1 MSRRL
6 RFVAVVLALTGML
19 FGQLAVAA
27 YACPVLGAYLQA
39 GASSSSSASAE
50 SCCDPASIDT
60 EQPAL
65 CRAHCDQGAQAFEK
79 AASAPPVP
87 GPASTPLV
95 VVVGPHKSVPP
106 VPPGEQNSLLARVTA
121 PPVALRHCCLRI

>member
-1 MSRRL
+1 MTRRL

-39 GASSSSSASAE
+39 GSSASASAG
-50 SCCDPASIDT
+50 SCCDPASVDT

-95 VVVGPHKSVPP
+95 VVVGPRKAVLL
-106 VPPGEQNSLLARVTA
+106 VGPGEQQSLLARVTA